1 MSMEDENWAGN
12 YNAGWVTA
20 DGSYGEGGVILFDPN
35 KISEFQYLVL
45 DNLSDSERYL
55 YINAV
60 MNSEDLTYWE
70 RDYLVCEDCNEPI
83 SSLERAGND
92 GVCDSCQQLKEENN

>member
-1 MSMEDENWAGN
+1 MAMGNENWAGN

-20 DGSYGEGGVILFDPN
+20 DGSYGEGGVILFDPD

-45 DNLSDSERYL
+45 DNLSDSERYV

-60 MNSEDLTYWE
+60 MNNEDLTYWE
-70 RDYLVCEDCNEPI
+70 SDYE
-83 SSLERAGND
+83 SEREVNG
-92 GVCDSCQQLKEENN
+92 